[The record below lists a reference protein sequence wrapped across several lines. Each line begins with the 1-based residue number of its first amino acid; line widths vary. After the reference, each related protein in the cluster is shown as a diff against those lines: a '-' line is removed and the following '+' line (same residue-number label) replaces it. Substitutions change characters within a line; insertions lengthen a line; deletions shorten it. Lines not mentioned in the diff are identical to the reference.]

1 MQHELMNRNHELKA
15 GMEWIDVDD
24 TDVRGQGH
32 ESLGVFRV
40 ARPGKQARCLG
51 SQGRKFRTQ
60 LNSGKSLAIFI
71 YDGLFRRRRKKE
83 EQRPLSK
90 SLVVD
95 SPDK

>member
-40 ARPGKQARCLG
+40 ARPGKQARSPG
-51 SQGRKFRTQ
+51 SQGRKFRDAVEF
-60 LNSGKSLAIFI
+60 GEIVGYIHK
-71 YDGLFRRRRKKE
+71 
-83 EQRPLSK
+83 
-90 SLVVD
+90 
-95 SPDK
+95 